1 MKRSHSED
9 SRPAKR
15 ARPSSQA
22 EDFAILADSL
32 AVRPDLMRSDPLPR
46 EDPYVVN
53 PWASLAK
60 PEPSR
65 PALARL
71 SRADAASRPR
81 RTAIEVPNAPRRRG
95 ENRAASTFNRA
106 PGWMPP
112 RPVMAT
118 TEVIDLT

>member
-1 MKRSHSED
+1 MKRSRSKD

-15 ARPSSQA
+15 ARSSSQA

-32 AVRPDLMRSDPLPR
+32 TVRPDLMRSDPLPR
-46 EDPYVVN
+46 EDPYVFN
-53 PWASLAK
+53 PWASLAE

-65 PALARL
+65 PPLARL

-81 RTAIEVPNAPRRRG
+81 RTAIEAPNAPRRRG

-106 PGWMPP
+106 PGWMAP
-112 RPVMAT
+112 RPAT
-118 TEVIDLT
+118 ATAEVIDLT